1 LYDDFSSSPLVVDG
15 VVYVGGVDGSA
26 CFYAINAQTGE
37 EKWSFTPMMGDFVYS
52 SPALLDDTVYFGG
65 SEGLYA
71 LDIQTGEEK
80 WLFETESTVQSPAI
94 GDDGTIY
101 FGSKDPA
108 LYAVDAQT
116 GELKWKND
124 ELVDPA
130 GWTWNMSPATT
141 IADGLVYAAIA
152 DTTSGGVLRFF
163 FAVRA
168 DPGNWYGGSSPK
180 DLTGLLCLPQT
191 GSSILAAAVPR
202 TSWPWMPRR
211 VRNCGASKQKV
222 RCTPP
227 LSSTMAWS
235 MWAAWM
241 GIFMR

>member
-1 LYDDFSSSPLVVDG
+1 MLKSKQV
-15 VVYVGGVDGSA
+15 
-26 CFYAINAQTGE
+26 
-37 EKWSFTPMMGDFVYS
+37 WMMMGDYVYS

-80 WLFETESTVQSPAI
+80 WLFETENAVQSPAI

-116 GELKWKND
+116 GELQWKND
-124 ELVDPA
+124 ELVNPA
-130 GWTWNMSPATT
+130 GWTWNMSPGTT

-168 DPGNWYGGSSPK
+168 DTGELVWRFLFKGSDWSSVAAAEGIVYFGGGSSK
-180 DLTGLLCLPQT
+180 NVLAVDAQT
-191 GSSILAAAVPR
+191 GEELWSFQTEGTVHS
-202 TSWPWMPRR
+202 
-211 VRNCGASKQKV
+211 
-222 RCTPP
+222 TPVVDNGVVYVGS
-227 LSSTMAWS
+227 LDGHLYALN
-235 MWAAWM
+235 
-241 GIFMR
+241 

>member
-124 ELVDPA
+124 ELSTPQ
-130 GWTWNMSPATT
+130 
-141 IADGLVYAAIA
+141 
-152 DTTSGGVLRFF
+152 GGR
-163 FAVRA
+163 
-168 DPGNWYGGSSPK
+168 G
-180 DLTGLLCLPQT
+180 TCLLL
-191 GSSILAAAVPR
+191 
-202 TSWPWMPRR
+202 
-211 VRNCGASKQKV
+211 
-222 RCTPP
+222 P
-227 LSSTMAWS
+227 LSP
-235 MWAAWM
+235 M
-241 GIFMR
+241 GWFMRRSQTPLQAESSDSSSQYGLIRGIGMEVPLQRI